1 MMRLLGLLKTQWRKM
16 WGNTF
21 VMNALYLMLSTFIV
35 AALGFVFWVVVTR
48 SYPSSTVGLSA
59 TLLSVS
65 GLLSMLS
72 LGGFDTTLVR
82 FLPKSERPGDH
93 ISSGIMVVALMS
105 GILSIGFVLSLPFTS
120 PELAFVLHNPWYFGG
135 FVFFTVV
142 TSLNVLTNAVF
153 LAGKRVRNVFVINLL
168 FSLLKVALPFLVT
181 TGNTMTIFAM
191 VGISQLFGLALSLI
205 VMKAR
210 FGYVFSPKIHLD
222 ILRVT
227 RKYSFSVYASS
238 ILNLLPPTL
247 LPLIVVQHL
256 GSANAAYYYIV
267 FTIAS
272 ALYTIAY
279 ASMQSA
285 FAEGS
290 HEETAMKAHIIKAAK
305 LVGVLLVPAALAT
318 FGLSDFILGIFGAE
332 YAAGGS
338 TLLKL
343 FALSAVAIA
352 VSSAMGTIFKITHN
366 LRGVVTMNIMYAVV
380 ILVLSYL
387 LVPRVGLIGVGWAW
401 GIGTAAAAGVG
412 LVFLKRS
419 NVNYKLGGQQY
430 GKTS

>member
-1 MMRLLGLLKTQWRKM
+1 MPLLGLLKMQWRRM
-16 WGNTF
+16 QGSTF
-21 VMNALYLMLSTFIV
+21 LMNALYLMLSAFVV
-35 AALGFVFWVVVTR
+35 AALGFVFWVIVTR
-48 SYPSSTVGLSA
+48 SYPSATVGLSA
-59 TLLSVS
+59 ALLSVS

-72 LGGFDTTLVR
+72 LAGFDTTFVR

-93 ISSGIMVVALMS
+93 INSGMMVVALLS
-105 GILSIGFVLSLPFTS
+105 GVLSIAFVLSLPLS
-120 PELAFVLHNPWYFGG
+120 APELAFVLHNPWYFIG
-135 FVFFTVV
+135 FVFFTVA

-153 LAGKRVRNVFVINLL
+153 LAGKRARDIFIINLL

-181 TGNTMTIFAM
+181 TGSAVTIFVM
-191 VGISQLFGLALSLI
+191 VGISQLFGLALSLM

-222 ILRVT
+222 VLRVT

-247 LPLIVVQHL
+247 LPLIVVQQL

-290 HEETAMKAHIIKAAK
+290 HEETAMKAHIVKAAK
-305 LVGVLLVPAALAT
+305 LVGVLLVPAALAV

-332 YAAGGS
+332 YAAAGS

-343 FALSAVAIA
+343 FALSAVGVA
-352 VSSAMGTIFKITHN
+352 VSSALGAIFKVMHN
-366 LRGVVTMNIMYAVV
+366 LRGVVTMNVVYAAV
-380 ILVLSYL
+380 ILALSYL
-387 LVPRVGLIGVGWAW
+387 LVPHVGLIGVGWAW
-401 GIGTAAAAGVG
+401 GVGTAAAASVG
-412 LVFLKRS
+412 LIFLKRS
-419 NVNYKLGGQQY
+419 NVSHRAGGRQH
-430 GKTS
+430 GKAS